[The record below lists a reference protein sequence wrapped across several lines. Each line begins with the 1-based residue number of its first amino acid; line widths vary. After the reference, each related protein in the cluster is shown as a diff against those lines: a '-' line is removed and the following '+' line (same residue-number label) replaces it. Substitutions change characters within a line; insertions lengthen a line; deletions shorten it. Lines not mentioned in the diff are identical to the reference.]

1 MTSHD
6 RLQLFCVHLSAA
18 AVGVS
23 VVVSVGGGVGGRVL
37 HVAST
42 LLLLLFS
49 LVDKCLVKIR
59 YFSYGTRTDFL
70 ILTTLQARLSH

>member
-23 VVVSVGGGVGGRVL
+23 VVVSVGGGGGRVL
-37 HVAST
+37 HVAS
-42 LLLLLFS
+42 
-49 LVDKCLVKIR
+49 
-59 YFSYGTRTDFL
+59 
-70 ILTTLQARLSH
+70 